1 MYDSLRGKDVEVI
14 AEMKK
19 YKLDFLVI
27 RETNWR
33 GNGVKDVDD
42 CYVVYSG
49 VSAGRARAGV
59 AGFLSENVSRYV
71 KSWQCVNERIVVV
84 KMNVDREWLTLGS
97 N

>member
-1 MYDSLRGKDVEVI
+1 MEEI

-19 YKLDFLVI
+19 YKLDILVI
-27 RETNWR
+27 SETNWR
-33 GNGVKDVDD
+33 GNGMKDVDD
-42 CYVVYSG
+42 CYVVG

-59 AGFLSENVSRYV
+59 VGFLSENVSRYV